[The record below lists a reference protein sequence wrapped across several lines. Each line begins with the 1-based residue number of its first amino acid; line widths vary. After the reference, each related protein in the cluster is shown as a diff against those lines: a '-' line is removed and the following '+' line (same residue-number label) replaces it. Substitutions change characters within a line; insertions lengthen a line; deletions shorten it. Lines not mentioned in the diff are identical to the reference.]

1 MSDKHLLCTP
11 QQVEKD
17 VRELACTITTFWLHA
32 KCWGEKG
39 RVEKHDKD
47 QDRLYRLARLAREAV
62 RMKGKP

>member
-17 VRELACTITTFWLHA
+17 VRELACTITAFWLHA

-39 RVEKHDKD
+39 RVKKHGKD
-47 QDRLYRLARLAREAV
+47 QDRLYRLARLALRGV
-62 RMKGKP
+62 GRGKR